1 MSGCRKVVAVT
12 VRCVIVDDSPDV
24 LRAASEL
31 LEGEGIS
38 GVGVAETGEEAIRLR
53 EELKPDVM
61 LVDIDLGRESGFDL
75 ARRVAHPRDG
85 PAPRTILISTYDEAD
100 FVKLIE
106 ASPAIGFLPKSDLSA
121 AAIRRLLDQA
131 GGSAANEPAGT

>member
-1 MSGCRKVVAVT
+1 MT

-38 GVGVAETGEEAIRLR
+38 VVGAAETGEEAIRLM
-53 EELKPDVM
+53 EELRPDVM

-75 ARRVAHPRDG
+75 ARRLAHTRDSA
-85 PAPRTILISTYDEAD
+85 APPIILISTYDEAD
-100 FVKLIE
+100 FVNGTTLYV
-106 ASPAIGFLPKSDLSA
+106 D
-121 AAIRRLLDQA
+121 
-131 GGSAANEPAGT
+131 GGVLTTR